1 MVSSRHSGRKSSL
14 FGRLEQ
20 LHMAKK
26 TERLQACVRGRVQG
40 VSFRYYT
47 RDQATALSLTGWVAN
62 CDDGSVEVV
71 AEGPRPALERLL
83 VWLRQGPP
91 SARVDD
97 LQYDFL
103 ASTDTYDQFTVEF

>member
-1 MVSSRHSGRKSSL
+1 MG
-14 FGRLEQ
+14 Q

-26 TERLQACVRGRVQG
+26 TERLQARVRGRVQG

-47 RDQATALSLTGWVAN
+47 RDQATAMGLTGWVAN
-62 CDDGSVEVV
+62 RDDGSVEVV
-71 AEGPRPALERLL
+71 AEGPRPALDRLL
-83 VWLRQGPP
+83 AWLRHGPP

-103 ASTDTYDQFTVEF
+103 ASTDTFDRFTVEF